1 MLFPPPLQP
10 GDTVAIIAPASPF
23 AYADLRPAF
32 DVMRHD
38 WQLTIWEGKTLQLS
52 TGAFA
57 GSDAERAY
65 DLQEAIN
72 NPDIKAIFAAR
83 GGYGAYRLVEQVD
96 FRPLLK
102 RPKWLVGY
110 SDITV
115 LLSHCQRMGLG
126 SLHGIMPR
134 GFRLPHTERDI
145 ETVRQ
150 WLFGEKVAPYTVAAN
165 KLNRPGVATGALAG
179 GNLSLLMHT
188 LDTASEVDWA
198 GHLLFIEDVNE
209 TMFSLDRIIIQLKRS
224 GKLAN
229 LAGLLVGNFSDM
241 RDNVSLPYG
250 KTPEELITEAVA
262 AYSYPV
268 AVGFPVGHVSP
279 NLAMPI
285 GATAQLTVSKT
296 GVQLQFSDR

>member
-23 AYADLRPAF
+23 AYADLQPAF
-32 DVMRHD
+32 DVIRHD

-57 GSDAERAY
+57 GSDAERAD

-72 NPDIKAIFAAR
+72 NPNIKAIFAAR

-102 RPKWLVGY
+102 RPKWLVGF

-126 SLHGIMPR
+126 TLHGIMPR
-134 GFRLPHTERDI
+134 GFRLPHTEQDI
-145 ETVRQ
+145 ETLRQ
-150 WLFGEKVAPYTVAAN
+150 WLFGEKVAPYTVAAHE
-165 KLNRPGVATGALAG
+165 LNRPGKATGALAG

-188 LDTASEVDWA
+188 LDTPSEVDWA
-198 GHLLFIEDVNE
+198 GKLLFIEDIDE
-209 TMFSLDRIIIQLKRS
+209 TLFSLDRMMTQLRRT

-229 LAGLLVGNFSDM
+229 LAGLMVGSFSDM
-241 RDNVSLPYG
+241 RDNASVPLGKSPEAIIADAVSTY
-250 KTPEELITEAVA
+250 TF
-262 AYSYPV
+262 PV
-268 AVGFPVGHVSP
+268 AYGMPVGHVSP
-279 NLAMPI
+279 NLAIPVGQMASLDVTET
-285 GATAQLTVSKT
+285 GAVL
-296 GVQLQFSDR
+296 LF